1 MTEKRRRSDSSAN
14 VLMLQEIWKKA
25 MKLEEGVRFETEGR
39 KEAFALKAKFY
50 NAVRNVKDFPDE
62 YPGLYEAVME
72 CEIVHE
78 GEDNEVVVLRRKS
91 LSPLMVSLRA
101 QLEAQGIQIEDS
113 AIRGTPKGKELQSS
127 ADRVLDRLLGQ
138 LQEPAGSATS
148 TPSTTVA
155 TVASPLNPEQ
165 GNSPPPPLPG
175 GHNPFFSRG

>member
-1 MTEKRRRSDSSAN
+1 MMEKKRRSDSSAN

-138 LQEPAGSATS
+138 LHESAGSGREATS
-148 TPSTTVA
+148 T

-165 GNSPPPPLPG
+165 GNPPPPPLPG

>member
-1 MTEKRRRSDSSAN
+1 MTEKKRRSDSSAN

-138 LQEPAGSATS
+138 LHESAGSA
-148 TPSTTVA
+148 PSTTV
-155 TVASPLNPEQ
+155 TTSVNPVSLEQ
-165 GNSPPPPLPG
+165 SNPPPPPLPG

>member
-1 MTEKRRRSDSSAN
+1 MTEKKRLADSSAN

-39 KEAFALKAKFY
+39 NEAFALKAKFY

-113 AIRGTPKGKELQSS
+113 AIRGTPTGKELQSS
-127 ADRVLDRLLGQ
+127 ADRGVDRLLGQ
-138 LQEPAGSATS
+138 LHESADS
-148 TPSTTVA
+148 ANSTTVA
-155 TVASPLNPEQ
+155 TSANPVSLEQ
-165 GNSPPPPLPG
+165 SKPPPPPLPG
-175 GHNPFFSRG
+175 GHKPYFTRG

>member
-1 MTEKRRRSDSSAN
+1 MTEKKRRSDSSAN

-138 LQEPAGSATS
+138 LHEPAGSA
-148 TPSTTVA
+148 PSTTVA
-155 TVASPLNPEQ
+155 TVASPLNLEQ
-165 GNSPPPPLPG
+165 SNPPPPPLPG

>member
-1 MTEKRRRSDSSAN
+1 MTEKKRRSDSSAN

-138 LQEPAGSATS
+138 LHESAGSTTS
-148 TPSTTVA
+148 TTST

-165 GNSPPPPLPG
+165 GNPPPPPLPG

>member
-1 MTEKRRRSDSSAN
+1 MMEKKRRSDSSAN

-148 TPSTTVA
+148 TTVA
-155 TVASPLNPEQ
+155 TVASPTYPEQ
-165 GNSPPPPLPG
+165 GNPPPPPLPG

>member
-1 MTEKRRRSDSSAN
+1 MTEKKRRSDSSAN

-155 TVASPLNPEQ
+155 SPLNPEQ
-165 GNSPPPPLPG
+165 GNPPPPPLPG

>member
-1 MTEKRRRSDSSAN
+1 MTEKKRRSDSSAN

-155 TVASPLNPEQ
+155 NPLNLEQ
-165 GNSPPPPLPG
+165 SNSPPPPLPG

>member
-1 MTEKRRRSDSSAN
+1 MMEKKRRSDSSAN

-138 LQEPAGSATS
+138 LHESAGSAPSATS
-148 TPSTTVA
+148 T

-165 GNSPPPPLPG
+165 GNPPPPPLPG

>member
-1 MTEKRRRSDSSAN
+1 MTEKKRRSDSSAN

-138 LQEPAGSATS
+138 LQEPAGSAPSATS
-148 TPSTTVA
+148 T

-165 GNSPPPPLPG
+165 GNPPPPLPG

>member
-1 MTEKRRRSDSSAN
+1 MTGKKRRSDSSAN

-138 LQEPAGSATS
+138 LHESEGSA
-148 TPSTTVA
+148 PSTTVA
-155 TVASPLNPEQ
+155 TSANPVSLEQ
-165 GNSPPPPLPG
+165 SNPPPPPLPG

>member
-1 MTEKRRRSDSSAN
+1 MTEKKRRSDSSAN

-138 LQEPAGSATS
+138 LHESAGSA
-148 TPSTTVA
+148 PSTTVA
-155 TVASPLNPEQ
+155 TSANPVSLEQ
-165 GNSPPPPLPG
+165 SNSPPPPLPG

>member
-1 MTEKRRRSDSSAN
+1 MTEKKRRSDSSAN

-138 LQEPAGSATS
+138 LHESAGSA
-148 TPSTTVA
+148 PSTSSA

-165 GNSPPPPLPG
+165 GNPPPPPLPG

>member
-1 MTEKRRRSDSSAN
+1 MTEKKRRSDSSAN

-138 LQEPAGSATS
+138 LHESAGSGREATS
-148 TPSTTVA
+148 TTST
-155 TVASPLNPEQ
+155 TVASPLNLGQ
-165 GNSPPPPLPG
+165 GSPPPLPG
-175 GHNPFFSRG
+175 GHNPFFSRE

>member
-1 MTEKRRRSDSSAN
+1 MTEKKRRSDSSAN

-138 LQEPAGSATS
+138 LHESAGSAPSATS
-148 TPSTTVA
+148 T
-155 TVASPLNPEQ
+155 TVASPLNLEQ
-165 GNSPPPPLPG
+165 GNPPPPPLPG

>member
-1 MTEKRRRSDSSAN
+1 MMEKKRRSDSSAN

-138 LQEPAGSATS
+138 LHESAGSAPSATS
-148 TPSTTVA
+148 T
-155 TVASPLNPEQ
+155 TVASPLNMGQSNP
-165 GNSPPPPLPG
+165 PPPPLPG

>member
-1 MTEKRRRSDSSAN
+1 MMEKKRRSDSSAN

-138 LQEPAGSATS
+138 LHESAGSAPSAAS
-148 TPSTTVA
+148 T
-155 TVASPLNPEQ
+155 TVASPLNLEQ
-165 GNSPPPPLPG
+165 SNPPPPLPG
-175 GHNPFFSRG
+175 GHNPFFSRE

>member
-1 MTEKRRRSDSSAN
+1 MTEKKRRSDSSAN

-138 LQEPAGSATS
+138 LHESAGSA
-148 TPSTTVA
+148 PSTTST
-155 TVASPLNPEQ
+155 TVASPLSLEQ
-165 GNSPPPPLPG
+165 GNPPPPPLPG

>member
-1 MTEKRRRSDSSAN
+1 MTEKKRRSDSSAN

-25 MKLEEGVRFETEGR
+25 MKLEEGVKFETEGR

-138 LQEPAGSATS
+138 LHESADSATS
-148 TPSTTVA
+148 ATVA
-155 TVASPLNPEQ
+155 TSANPVSLEQ
-165 GNSPPPPLPG
+165 SNPPPPPLPG

>member
-1 MTEKRRRSDSSAN
+1 MTEKKRRSDSSAN

-138 LQEPAGSATS
+138 LHESADSAT
-148 TPSTTVA
+148 STTVA
-155 TVASPLNPEQ
+155 TSANPVNLEQ
-165 GNSPPPPLPG
+165 SNPPPPPLPG

>member
-1 MTEKRRRSDSSAN
+1 MTEKKRRSDSSAN

-138 LQEPAGSATS
+138 LHESAGSAPSATS
-148 TPSTTVA
+148 TTVA
-155 TVASPLNPEQ
+155 NPLSLEQDNP
-165 GNSPPPPLPG
+165 PPPPLPG

>member
-1 MTEKRRRSDSSAN
+1 MTEKKRRSDSSAN

-138 LQEPAGSATS
+138 LHESAGSA
-148 TPSTTVA
+148 PSTTVA
-155 TVASPLNPEQ
+155 TSANPVSLEQ
-165 GNSPPPPLPG
+165 SNPPPPPLPG

>member
-1 MTEKRRRSDSSAN
+1 MTEKKRRSDSSAN

-138 LQEPAGSATS
+138 LHESADS
-148 TPSTTVA
+148 TTSTTVA
-155 TVASPLNPEQ
+155 TSANPVSLEQ
-165 GNSPPPPLPG
+165 SNSPPPPLPG
-175 GHNPFFSRG
+175 GHNPFFSRE

>member
-1 MTEKRRRSDSSAN
+1 MTEKKRRSDSSAN

-138 LQEPAGSATS
+138 LHESAGSAPS

-155 TVASPLNPEQ
+155 NPLNPEQ
-165 GNSPPPPLPG
+165 GNPPPPPLPG

>member
-1 MTEKRRRSDSSAN
+1 MTEKKRRSDSSAN

-138 LQEPAGSATS
+138 LHESAGSA
-148 TPSTTVA
+148 PSTTVA
-155 TVASPLNPEQ
+155 TSANPVSLEQ
-165 GNSPPPPLPG
+165 SNSPPPPLPG
-175 GHNPFFSRG
+175 GHNPFFSRE

>member
-1 MTEKRRRSDSSAN
+1 MTEKKRRSDSSAN

-138 LQEPAGSATS
+138 LHESAGSAPS

-155 TVASPLNPEQ
+155 SPLSLEQSNP
-165 GNSPPPPLPG
+165 PPPPLPG

>member
-1 MTEKRRRSDSSAN
+1 MTEKKRRSDSSAN

-138 LQEPAGSATS
+138 LHESAGSA
-148 TPSTTVA
+148 PSTTVA
-155 TVASPLNPEQ
+155 TSANPVSLEQ
-165 GNSPPPPLPG
+165 CNPPPLPLPG

>member
-1 MTEKRRRSDSSAN
+1 MTEKKRRSDSSAN

-138 LQEPAGSATS
+138 LHEPAGSAPSATS
-148 TPSTTVA
+148 T

-165 GNSPPPPLPG
+165 GNPPPPPLPG

>member
-1 MTEKRRRSDSSAN
+1 MTEKKRRSDSSAN

-78 GEDNEVVVLRRKS
+78 GEDNEVVVLRRKF

-138 LQEPAGSATS
+138 LHESAGSA
-148 TPSTTVA
+148 PSA
-155 TVASPLNPEQ
+155 TVTASANPVSLEQ
-165 GNSPPPPLPG
+165 SNPPPPPLPG